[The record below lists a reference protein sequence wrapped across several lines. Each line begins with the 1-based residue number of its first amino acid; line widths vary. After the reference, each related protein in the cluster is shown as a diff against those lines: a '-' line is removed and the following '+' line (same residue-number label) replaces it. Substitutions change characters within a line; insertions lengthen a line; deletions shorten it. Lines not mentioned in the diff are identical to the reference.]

1 MLCLSAGLTFF
12 LHCRKCLL
20 FIVGNVYWTGQLFSP
35 KNLQGSQQKWH
46 KPSFWLGSGCWWG
59 MEPIPPGWLHA
70 PVCSSAGSVACRDP
84 PSSCSSVKVLSSLSS
99 RSLLILFKIEISH
112 TIPQMADSK
121 KVMTQSR
128 GIRGAATCRYA
139 CSQEM
144 MCVHSLKSCWMA
156 TILLS
161 QLKAMLC
168 SSRTWGLKD
177 HLQCRSDCLSE
188 NGKSHEVGTD
198 ARSGGQEGSSV
209 VWIHETGLSPELI
222 H

>member
-20 FIVGNVYWTGQLFSP
+20 FIVGNVYWTDQLFSP
-35 KNLQGSQQKWH
+35 KNLQGSQQKGH

-112 TIPQMADSK
+112 TVPQKADSRAG
-121 KVMTQSR
+121 VSEGQQPV
-128 GIRGAATCRYA
+128 G
-139 CSQEM
+139 
-144 MCVHSLKSCWMA
+144 MCVVRRWCVFTASNHAEWLRFC
-156 TILLS
+156 
-161 QLKAMLC
+161 
-168 SSRTWGLKD
+168 
-177 HLQCRSDCLSE
+177 
-188 NGKSHEVGTD
+188 
-198 ARSGGQEGSSV
+198 
-209 VWIHETGLSPELI
+209 
-222 H
+222 